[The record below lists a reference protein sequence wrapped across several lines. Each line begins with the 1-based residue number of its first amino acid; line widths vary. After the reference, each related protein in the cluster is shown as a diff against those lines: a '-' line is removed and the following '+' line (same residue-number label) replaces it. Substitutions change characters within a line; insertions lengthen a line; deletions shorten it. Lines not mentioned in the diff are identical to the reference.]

1 VLGAEAYRGFSVTTI
16 AITSAAAT
24 AASSSTASSSTAPG
38 INPFYTQTFSPQPPQ
53 PRQESL
59 LRILQWHQ
67 EEEKRHEEEK
77 KAARIAEFRER
88 FEKAMGF
95 DEEDDEEFYPGVG
108 EGKGKGKERG

>member
-1 VLGAEAYRGFSVTTI
+1 VTT
-16 AITSAAAT
+16 TAT
-24 AASSSTASSSTAPG
+24 IAASSSSASSSTAPH

-77 KAARIAEFRER
+77 KAARIAEFWER
-88 FEKAMGF
+88 FEKARGF
-95 DEEDDEEFYPGVG
+95 DEEDDEEFYPGAG
-108 EGKGKGKERG
+108 KGKGKGKERG